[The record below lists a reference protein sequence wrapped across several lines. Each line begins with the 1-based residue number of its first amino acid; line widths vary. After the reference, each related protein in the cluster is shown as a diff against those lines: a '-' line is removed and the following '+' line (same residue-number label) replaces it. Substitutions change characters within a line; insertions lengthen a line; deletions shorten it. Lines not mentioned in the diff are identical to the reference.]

1 LTGFL
6 AAPFVQGLDGADA
19 LGPAR
24 QFIVI
29 FRRLAQLPLASASTA
44 EGASHGPLPAWRVP
58 VPIKRRSRS
67 KLQPTGDGIP
77 RDRSTLV
84 QMQQGKFGR
93 MQFVRAMLG
102 MSLAKDAIGKGLERS
117 SMYYV
122 AAALLVLSGL
132 FYSASH
138 HEIGSFGVTMCTY
151 GSAFCD
157 NPLIVFS
164 GAALA
169 GAWGMFVSIK

>member
-1 LTGFL
+1 
-6 AAPFVQGLDGADA
+6 
-19 LGPAR
+19 
-24 QFIVI
+24 
-29 FRRLAQLPLASASTA
+29 
-44 EGASHGPLPAWRVP
+44 
-58 VPIKRRSRS
+58 
-67 KLQPTGDGIP
+67 
-77 RDRSTLV
+77 
-84 QMQQGKFGR
+84 MQQGKFGG

>member
-1 LTGFL
+1 
-6 AAPFVQGLDGADA
+6 
-19 LGPAR
+19 
-24 QFIVI
+24 
-29 FRRLAQLPLASASTA
+29 
-44 EGASHGPLPAWRVP
+44 
-58 VPIKRRSRS
+58 
-67 KLQPTGDGIP
+67 
-77 RDRSTLV
+77 
-84 QMQQGKFGR
+84 MQW
-93 MQFVRAMLG
+93 VRAMLEHVPCDQRNRD
-102 MSLAKDAIGKGLERS
+102 SRERS
-117 SMYYV
+117 SMYVV